1 MFKTIKP
8 VLVAG
13 SLCLAIVL
21 CKKDIVEQNPVS
33 TEKNITATADATGNS
48 SYYPVGSGTNQNYLD
63 TTAAGPSTSAKAT
76 IENLGDTTIDE
87 KTFSKTSATGS
98 SAVNYVNSTNGV
110 TTLVSFNGKDKITS
124 TVLKANEPVGTV
136 WTDEFTNA
144 GVPSVYEWKLAAKG
158 LTKTVLGV
166 TYANVIQVHL
176 NGTAKIPSKGNVAF
190 ADADYFYTPNVGL
203 IEHINYNTV
212 TGKPELHRVLQ
223 NPVKL

>member
-13 SLCLAIVL
+13 SLCLAIVS
-21 CKKDIVEQNPVS
+21 CKKDIVEENPAS
-33 TEKNITATADATGNS
+33 TEKNSVANSEAAANS
-48 SYYPVGSGTNQNYLD
+48 SYYPVGTDQVYLD
-63 TTAAGPSTSAKAT
+63 TTAAGPSTSAKAA
-76 IENLGDTTIDE
+76 IEHLGDTTIDE

-124 TVLKANEPVGTV
+124 TLLKANEPVGTV

-144 GVPSVYEWKLAAKG
+144 GIPSVYEWKLAAKG
-158 LTKTVLGV
+158 ITKTVLGV
-166 TYANVIQVHL
+166 TYTNVIQVHL

-190 ADADYFYTPNVGL
+190 ADADYFYAPNVGL

-223 NPVKL
+223 NPAKS